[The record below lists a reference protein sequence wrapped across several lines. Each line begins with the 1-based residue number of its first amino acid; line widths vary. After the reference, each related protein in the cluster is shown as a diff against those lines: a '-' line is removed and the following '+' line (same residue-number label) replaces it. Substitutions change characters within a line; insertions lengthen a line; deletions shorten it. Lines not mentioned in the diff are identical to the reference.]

1 MLKDSSRKLVVEG
14 GERVI
19 HFNTK
24 QFKPVPEEGIEMAV
38 EAMRAGIMY
47 RYQPK
52 EAELSR
58 TTELE
63 ERSPSTWASN
73 TWSGRIHAAQPCTSP

>member
-19 HFNTK
+19 QFNTK

-63 ERSPSTWASN
+63 ERFSKHM
-73 TWSGRIHAAQPCTSP
+73 GI